1 MRADRLLA
9 VLLLLQ
15 NRGHVTASEVA
26 AELEISE
33 RTARRDLEALSVA
46 GVPVY
51 SRQGRNGGWQLVGG
65 ARTDLSGLTS
75 AEARALFLVAGPASA
90 ATPEMKAALRKLV
103 RALPET
109 FRSAAEAASVAVVV
123 DHAGWGRAATTRPS
137 PPFLDA
143 LQRAVIDGVQV
154 RLGYRKNDGAESERV
169 VHPLG
174 FAAKGMTWYLIAE
187 TDAGQRTFRID
198 RVTMVEPTGDAVVR
212 PEGFDLEAAW
222 RSVSEQV
229 DQRWKSLTARA
240 LVAPEHLGVVR
251 MVLGGHMRIGPALD
265 DGRVQVEV
273 AGPNVVALAGQ
284 LAGLGTMIEVLDPP
298 AVRLRL
304 REVASELLGLY
315 GHDR

>member
-75 AEARALFLVAGPASA
+75 AEARALFLVAGP
-90 ATPEMKAALRKLV
+90 
-103 RALPET
+103 
-109 FRSAAEAASVAVVV
+109 ASVAVVV